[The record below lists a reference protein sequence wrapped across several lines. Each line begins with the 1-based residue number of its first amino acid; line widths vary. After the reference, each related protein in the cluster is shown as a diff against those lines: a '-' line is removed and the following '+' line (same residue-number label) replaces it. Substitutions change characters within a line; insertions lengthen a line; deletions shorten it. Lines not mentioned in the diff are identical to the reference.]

1 MVYEVPMAVKEHFI
15 MKRGG
20 FSKPFNPR
28 RLKVARTFR
37 GMTITE
43 LADKIGVTRQAVSQ
57 FEQGKTMPSL
67 ENIFKLTNELQFP
80 RDFFYAE
87 DKSVD
92 YIGNTFF
99 RSNSTATKRLRE
111 AQKVR
116 VDFIFDVQQ
125 FLEKYVNF
133 PEPNLADIESFDHKH
148 WTNDDIEWLAEKV
161 RERWGLGDKPIINMV
176 FELEKNGIFVTTIRT
191 DSKSIDAFCQK
202 RVYNGQ
208 DYYFVVLGDKFSA
221 VRRQFDAA
229 HELGHML
236 MHGWIDDQEQ
246 LSNEEVREMERQAN
260 YFAAALLLPR
270 EAFSNS
276 LHSFK
281 LEEFIHLKEYWMV
294 SINAMIVRSYH
305 LGLINYNQYQYLQKK
320 MSQRKMKKY
329 EPLDDIIK
337 RAQPSLFKQSFELL
351 LNNNVVGPE
360 EIVSELNF
368 HPQLIEELVNIPAD
382 MLSATSTKEDQKVI
396 SLKVVH

>member
-1 MVYEVPMAVKEHFI
+1 

-20 FSKPFNPR
+20 FSKQFNPR
-28 RLKVARTFR
+28 RLKAARVFR

-57 FEQGKTMPSL
+57 FEQGKTSPSL
-67 ENIFKLTNELQFP
+67 ENIFKLTNVLQFP

-125 FLEKYVNF
+125 FLEEYVNF
-133 PEPNLADIESFDHKH
+133 PKLNLPDTKSFDNKNWTNEDIEL
-148 WTNDDIEWLAEKV
+148 LAEKV
-161 RERWGLGDKPIINMV
+161 REHWGLGDKPITNMV
-176 FELEKNGIFVTTIRT
+176 FELEKNGIFVTTVRT
-191 DSKSIDAFCQK
+191 DSQSIDAFCQK
-202 RVYNGQ
+202 RVYNGR
-208 DYYFVVLGDKFSA
+208 DYYFVVLGSDKFSA

-229 HELGHML
+229 HELGHIL

-270 EAFSNS
+270 KAFSNS
-276 LHSFK
+276 LYSFK
-281 LEEFIHLKEYWMV
+281 LEEFINLKKYWMV

-305 LGLINYNQYQYLQKK
+305 MGLINYNQYQYLQKQ
-320 MSQRKMKKY
+320 MSQRKMKTR
-329 EPLDDIIK
+329 EPFDDIIK
-337 RAQPSLFKQSFELL
+337 RAQPSLFKQSIELL
-351 LNNNVVGPE
+351 LNNNVIGPE
-360 EIVSELNF
+360 EIVSELKF
-368 HPQLIEELVNIPAD
+368 HPQFIEELVNLPSN
-382 MLSATSTKEDQKVI
+382 MLAITKKKEDKKVI
-396 SLKVVH
+396 SLKVIN

>member
-1 MVYEVPMAVKEHFI
+1 

-20 FSKPFNPR
+20 FSKQFNPR
-28 RLKVARTFR
+28 RLKAARVFR

-57 FEQGKTMPSL
+57 FEQGKTLPSL
-67 ENIFKLTNELQFP
+67 ENIFKLTNVLQFP
-80 RDFFYAE
+80 RDFFYAD

-99 RSNSTATKRLRE
+99 RSNTTATKRLRE

-116 VDFIFDVQQ
+116 VDFIYDVQQ

-133 PEPNLADIESFDHKH
+133 PELNLPDTESFDSKN
-148 WTNDDIEWLAEKV
+148 WTNEYIELLAEKV
-161 RERWGLGDKPIINMV
+161 REHWKLGDKPITNMV
-176 FELEKNGIFVTTIRT
+176 FELEKNGIFVTTVRT
-191 DSKSIDAFCQK
+191 DSHSIDAFCQK
-202 RVYNGQ
+202 RVYNGRE
-208 DYYFVVLGDKFSA
+208 YYFVVLGSDKFSA

-229 HELGHML
+229 HELGHIL

-270 EAFSNS
+270 KAFSNS
-276 LHSFK
+276 LYSFK
-281 LEEFIHLKEYWMV
+281 LEEFINLKKYWMV

-305 LGLINYNQYQYLQKK
+305 LGLISYNQYQYLQKQ
-320 MSQRKMKKY
+320 MSQRKMKTR
-329 EPLDDIIK
+329 EPFDDVIK
-337 RAQPSLFKQSFELL
+337 RAQPSLFKQSIELL
-351 LNNNVVGPE
+351 LKNNVIGPE
-360 EIVSELNF
+360 EIVSKLNYNSRF
-368 HPQLIEELVNIPAD
+368 IEELLNLPSN
-382 MLSATSTKEDQKVI
+382 MLAITSIKKDEKVI
-396 SLKVVH
+396 SLKVVN